1 MSTKRKQYTAEFKLE
16 AVQLAQELD
25 NVAQA
30 ARDLG
35 IHESMLHR
43 WKNELAEHSEEAFPG
58 NGKLRSD
65 AEIIR
70 QLQRENEIL
79 RQERE
84 ILKKTLSIFAQPSS
98 RSLSS

>member
-1 MSTKRKQYTAEFKLE
+1 MRQNRKQYTAEFKRE
-16 AVQLAQELD
+16 AVRLAQELD

-35 IHESMLHR
+35 IHESVLHR
-43 WKNELAEHSEEAFPG
+43 WKGQLVEHGDEAFPG
-58 NGKLRSD
+58 NGNLRSE
-65 AEIIR
+65 AETIR
-70 QLQRENEIL
+70 QLRRENEIL

>member
-1 MSTKRKQYTAEFKLE
+1 MNVNRKQYTAEFKQE
-16 AVQLAQELD
+16 AVQLAQELG

-35 IHESMLHR
+35 IHESVLHR
-43 WKNELAEHSEEAFPG
+43 WKNQLAAHGQEAFPG
-58 NGKLRSD
+58 NGKLRSE
-65 AEIIR
+65 AETIR
-70 QLQRENEIL
+70 QLRRENEIL

-98 RSLSS
+98 RSMSS

>member
-1 MSTKRKQYTAEFKLE
+1 MNTIRKQYTAEFKQA
-16 AVQLAQELD
+16 AVQLAQELG

-43 WKNELAEHSEEAFPG
+43 WKSQLAEHGNEAFPG
-58 NGKLRSD
+58 NGNLRSE
-65 AEIIR
+65 AEMIR
-70 QLQRENEIL
+70 QLRRENEIL

-98 RSLSS
+98 RSMSS

>member
-1 MSTKRKQYTAEFKLE
+1 MSQNRKQYTAEFKQE
-16 AVQLAQELD
+16 AVRLAEELG

-43 WKNELAEHSEEAFPG
+43 WKQQLAEHGDEAFPG
-58 NGKLRSD
+58 QGHFRSD
-65 AEIIR
+65 AETIL
-70 QLQRENEIL
+70 QLRRENEIL

-84 ILKKTLSIFAQPSS
+84 ILKKTLSIFAPPRSS
-98 RSLSS
+98 GMRS

>member
-1 MSTKRKQYTAEFKLE
+1 MNVNRKQYTAEFKLE
-16 AVQLAQELD
+16 AVQLAQELG

-35 IHESMLHR
+35 IHESVLHR
-43 WKNELAEHSEEAFPG
+43 WKNQVAEYANEAFPG
-58 NGKLRSD
+58 NGKLSSE
-65 AEIIR
+65 AETIR
-70 QLQRENEIL
+70 QLRRENEIL

-98 RSLSS
+98 RSMSS